1 MLGALPLPIDPNV
14 LVGFATRDDAAIY
27 RLTDELALALT
38 IDVFTPVV
46 DDPYQFGAIAAAN
59 ALSDVYAMGAK
70 PVSMLSFVG
79 FPRGVLPWEVLERI
93 LAGGAAKAR
102 EAGVD
107 VIGGHTVDDPE
118 PKAGY
123 AVIGVVH
130 PKKAVT
136 NAGGRP
142 GDALVLTKPLGSGVL
157 STAIKQGAAS
167 PEQIAQV
174 TEVMSTLNL
183 AAAEAMLSVGVHA
196 CTDVTGFGL
205 LGHLHELAEAS
216 GVAAELRAFSVPI
229 LPGVLELIAA
239 GVVPSGTRTNEEHLA
254 ALVDWVGDVAP
265 GIRTALA
272 DAQTSGG
279 LLIAVAPGRLL
290 DLIAELQGAETLAA
304 AHIGSLI
311 EGPAGRIRIRQ

>member
-70 PVSMLSFVG
+70 PVAMLSFVG

-174 TEVMSTLNL
+174 TEVMSTLNR

-216 GVAAELRAFSVPI
+216 GVAAELHASSVPI

-239 GVVPSGTRTNEEHLA
+239 GVVPDGTRTNEEHLA
-254 ALVDWVGDVAP
+254 GLVDWVGDVAT
-265 GIRTALA
+265 GVRTALA

-279 LLIAVAPGRLL
+279 LLIAVAPDRLL

-304 AHIGSLI
+304 AYIGSLI